1 MSRDTR
7 QRTNGGAC
15 ESVWS
20 FTETTKAISNPVVV
34 GDMVF
39 AAAAAAADGRLC
51 AFELS
56 PAS

>member
-39 AAAAAAADGRLC
+39 AAAAAADGRLC

-56 PAS
+56 PGS